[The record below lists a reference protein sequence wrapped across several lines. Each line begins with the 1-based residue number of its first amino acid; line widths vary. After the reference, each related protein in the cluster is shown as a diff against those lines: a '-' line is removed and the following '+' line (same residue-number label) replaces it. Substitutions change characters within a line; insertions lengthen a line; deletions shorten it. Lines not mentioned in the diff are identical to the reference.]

1 MTEQEPKLT
10 ILGFLCNS
18 VFFFG
23 VIFSAVVENI
33 AIDAKYVFHYLVEDS
48 HRLNLLSVHHD
59 GFGSAKKKMGQKET
73 SPSPARK
80 SHPCSDRKKE
90 VG

>member
-1 MTEQEPKLT
+1 MTEQKLK
-10 ILGFLCNS
+10 ILGFLYNS

-23 VIFSAVVENI
+23 VIFSAVVENVNF
-33 AIDAKYVFHYLVEDS
+33 DKLFRFPLLVEDIDNY
-48 HRLNLLSVHHD
+48 RCYKVLPN

-80 SHPCSDRKKE
+80 SHPHSVRKKE